1 MVVREVLGKVVR
13 KMPYSGYLPT
23 SLIGH
28 ENDERIDEPLS
39 ALGISTAAEL
49 SPRDTIHNRIISNRS
64 DQMSKKNRVGPTLE
78 LSCLNYCDTFDDFS
92 IETSPINRLKNKE
105 TSDKVRSDGS
115 DTSDTLIH
123 SLLNQS
129 QLYIPE
135 NKYGQSKILSTVEE
149 KNEDCDMKT
158 IRIERYLNEQNKKF
172 DELVDKNLD
181 VVLQDTSSDLKRN
194 VIGLLDVYDYKLL
207 DKLMDIS
214 NIIGIACNNVLHFT
228 PFKKEGSEVSD
239 KGLDLESMSKESYD
253 AANTEIDQIV
263 RTVDNKSPVNSLL
276 VSLDYDTKV
285 ELYTQLREELCYD
298 VEGISAA
305 SRNRFMSDED
315 MCDDTTNDKTDND
328 LLIDKLQLCIIIS
341 IKLLF
346 MGLKLTIPLSRILY
360 QRFINN
366 QMFIVNSKNA
376 NKFMSFVI
384 KIMRSLESHLNDDKL
399 VSNQYGYE
407 KGTHENQLQLNQLY
421 DEMTSSN
428 GYFTLQPG
436 NQSTDSSW
444 RKAMAEYILLKYM
457 GRDSTTDKKSDPRYS
472 KFFSNPAAPLSS
484 ASNFSFNSN
493 SDSNSNSNS
502 NSNSRTPVQSASS
515 NNSLSMLKIAEQ
527 FFDEF

>member
-28 ENDERIDEPLS
+28 ENDERIDKPLS

-64 DQMSKKNRVGPTLE
+64 EQMSKENSVDPTLE

-105 TSDKVRSDGS
+105 TSDKIRSDDS
-115 DTSDTLIH
+115 ETSDTLIQ
-123 SLLNQS
+123 SLLNLGK
-129 QLYIPE
+129 LYSAE
-135 NKYGQSKILSTVEE
+135 NKYGQSKMLSTVEE

-172 DELVDKNLD
+172 DELVGNNLD
-181 VVLQDTSSDLKRN
+181 IVLQDTSSDLKRN

-214 NIIGIACNNVLHFT
+214 NIIGITCNNVLHFT

-239 KGLDLESMSKESYD
+239 KGLDLESVSKESYD
-253 AANTEIDQIV
+253 AANNELDQIV
-263 RTVDNKSPVNSLL
+263 RTIDNKSSVDSLL

-285 ELYTQLREELCYD
+285 KLFTQLREELCYD
-298 VEGISAA
+298 EEGICAA
-305 SRNRFMSDED
+305 GRNRFMSVDED
-315 MCDDTTNDKTDND
+315 MCNDTTNDKTEND
-328 LLIDKLQLCIIIS
+328 LLVDKLQLCIIIS

-346 MGLKLTIPLSRILY
+346 MGLKLTIPLSKILY

-376 NKFMSFVI
+376 NKFLSFII
-384 KIMRSLESHLNDDKL
+384 KIMRSLESHLNNDTFA
-399 VSNQYGYE
+399 SNQYGYE
-407 KGTHENQLQLNQLY
+407 KGIHENQLQLNQLY

-428 GYFTLQPG
+428 GYFTLQSG

-444 RKAMAEYILLKYM
+444 KKAMAEYILLKYM
-457 GRDSTTDKKSDPRYS
+457 CKDSTTDKKSDPRYS

-484 ASNFSFNSN
+484 ASSYSFKSN

-502 NSNSRTPVQSASS
+502 RTPIQSASS

-527 FFDEF
+527 FLDEF

>member
-1 MVVREVLGKVVR
+1 MVVREILGKVVR
-13 KMPYSGYLPT
+13 KIPYSGYIPT

-39 ALGISTAAEL
+39 ALGISTVAER

-64 DQMSKKNRVGPTLE
+64 EEMSKNNRVDPALE

-92 IETSPINRLKNKE
+92 IETSPINTLKNKE
-105 TSDKVRSDGS
+105 TSDKVRSNDS
-115 DTSDTLIH
+115 DTSETLIQ
-123 SLLNQS
+123 SLLNLGK
-129 QLYIPE
+129 LYSPE
-135 NKYGQSKILSTVEE
+135 NKYGQSTMLSTVEE

-228 PFKKEGSEVSD
+228 PFKKEDSEVSD
-239 KGLDLESMSKESYD
+239 KRLDLESISKESYD

-263 RTVDNKSPVNSLL
+263 RTIDNKSPVDSLL

-285 ELYTQLREELCYD
+285 ELFTQLREELCYD
-298 VEGISAA
+298 EEGISAT
-305 SRNRFMSDED
+305 SRNRFMPVDED
-315 MCDDTTNDKTDND
+315 MCDDTTNDKTEND

-346 MGLKLTIPLSRILY
+346 MGLKLTIPLSKILY

-366 QMFIVNSKNA
+366 QIFIVNSKNA
-376 NKFMSFVI
+376 NKFLSFII
-384 KIMRSLESHLNDDKL
+384 KIMRSLESHLNDDKI
-399 VSNQYGYE
+399 VSNQYGYA

-421 DEMTSSN
+421 DEMTSSD
-428 GYFTLQPG
+428 GYFTQQLG

-457 GRDSTTDKKSDPRYS
+457 GKDSTTDKKSDPRYS

-484 ASNFSFNSN
+484 ASSYSFNSN

-502 NSNSRTPVQSASS
+502 RAPVQSASS
-515 NNSLSMLKIAEQ
+515 NNSLSMLKIAEK
-527 FFDEF
+527 FLDEF